1 MLVKSEWEGDP
12 ENLMD
17 KFSSSSKFR
26 KRQPGAIHTI
36 HKKCSSLLERER
48 IHVVPAFPLPPKSA
62 KPSEHRVCDS
72 NTGQLL
78 LPQAQL
84 PEQGWSWAK
93 SPLSVASPEGPSM
106 CLRML
111 LLAESEPVEGFCGHT
126 GKTCRAV
133 DWQIDILSLAP
144 SSVIGYFGLGPEGM
158 FDLQL
163 ILHQRVEGLRSV
175 EINC

>member
-36 HKKCSSLLERER
+36 HKKCSSLPERER

-111 LLAESEPVEGFCGHT
+111 VLAERESPWKDSAGILGRRVVRWIGRSTFCLWLPH
-126 GKTCRAV
+126 
-133 DWQIDILSLAP
+133 LSLD
-144 SSVIGYFGLGPEGM
+144 VLG
-158 FDLQL
+158 
-163 ILHQRVEGLRSV
+163 
-175 EINC
+175 